1 MTGRAAVMA
10 ALLVG
15 LLAGLARGQEAPKAP
30 EAEQPAPS
38 ADVRKA
44 KREVS
49 RNLELRIGGE
59 KLGGVVMGL
68 AEYEDGT
75 SVRKTVTVIR
85 LTRDM
90 GGGKLDTFETRT
102 EESAE
107 YGKDGGLV
115 RMTSA
120 VTEARVVTSSILDY
134 SVPGKLSY
142 SIKGP
147 GSEVAKTVDVP
158 ADCRDEGAVIRE
170 AIAAW
175 EKDES
180 HAGISHRVFSLQRC
194 DFTEQRVTV
203 VGKVEI
209 EFAGAKHVGHRVKIA
224 SPDGDELRVVDADL
238 MAMGGKL
245 MGAADVV
252 WVEKDPLKFDGPP
265 IRLSSVVPVN
275 VRIAAWKRLEAMTF
289 TLTLSGDAHEG
300 TLLEDNSY
308 QKSTREGNA
317 WTVTLGNHRSS
328 DANAKGDA
336 LPMAGLADEVKVF
349 LGPTLL
355 SQSDDPDIKAK
366 AAEIVGTTTDSLAA
380 TNAIVKWV
388 FTNLKNVSGARG
400 NATAKEVLKD
410 RRGDCTEYS
419 ALTVALLRAAGI
431 PARNCNGMVY
441 GVNKSQGYFAYHAWS
456 EAWVGKWVPVDAT
469 VNEVGTGARFLHFGY
484 NEPKMDDGSAK
495 TSATLRR
502 TSVVISSYTL
512 AGQQPVK
519 VPPPPP
525 PKDSPK
531 QPEPGKPSADGGK
544 G

>member
-1 MTGRAAVMA
+1 MTGRSAVVA

-15 LLAGLARGQEAPKAP
+15 MLAGLVRGQEAPKAP
-30 EAEQPAPS
+30 EPEHKSPS
-38 ADVRKA
+38 ADARKA

-59 KLGGVVMGL
+59 KLGGVVVGL
-68 AEYEDGT
+68 VEYEDGT
-75 SVRKTVTVIR
+75 SVRKSVTVIR

-90 GGGKLDTFETRT
+90 GGGRLDTFETRT
-102 EESAE
+102 EDSAE
-107 YGKDGGLV
+107 FGKDGGLV
-115 RMTSA
+115 RLASA
-120 VTEARVVTSSILDY
+120 VTEAKVVTTSILDY

-158 ADCRDEGAVIRE
+158 ADCRDENAVIRD

-175 EKDES
+175 EKDNS
-180 HAGISHRVFSLQRC
+180 HAGLTHRVFSLQRC

-203 VGKVEI
+203 LGKEET
-209 EFAGAKHVGHRVKIA
+209 EFGGVRHGGHSVKIT
-224 SPDGDELRVVDADL
+224 SPDGDETRVVDADL
-238 MAMGGKL
+238 LAMGGKL

-252 WVEKDPLKFDGPP
+252 WVAHDPLVFEGQP

-289 TLTLSGDAHEG
+289 TLSLSGDPHEG
-300 TLLEDNSY
+300 TLIEDNSY
-308 QKSTREGNA
+308 QKSTREGNT
-317 WTVTLGNHRSS
+317 WTVTLGHHRIT
-328 DANAKGDA
+328 DANAKGEA
-336 LPMAGLADEVKVF
+336 LPMAGLADEVKAF

-380 TNAIVKWV
+380 TKAVVAWV
-388 FTNLKNVSGARG
+388 FSNLKNVSGARG

-469 VNEVGTGARFLHFGY
+469 VNEVGTGARFLLFGY

-502 TSVVISSYTL
+502 TSVVVSSYTL
-512 AGQQPVK
+512 VGQQPVK

-525 PKDSPK
+525 PNPDAPKPPADERKD
-531 QPEPGKPSADGGK
+531 
-544 G
+544 